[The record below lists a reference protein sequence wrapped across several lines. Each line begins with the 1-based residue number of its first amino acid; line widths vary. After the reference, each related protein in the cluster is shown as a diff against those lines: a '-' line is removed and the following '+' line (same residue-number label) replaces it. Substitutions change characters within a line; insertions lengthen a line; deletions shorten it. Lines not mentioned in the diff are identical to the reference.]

1 MNPGTTRAARS
12 GEWVARPGRAVAR
25 LGRRGWVVVA
35 VVLALVVAGAVTS
48 RMLWHDPAQAGMPL
62 NVDLEQSAGIRFT
75 RVAVVADGGLLEASY
90 VVLDPEKATRFQS
103 DREHPPA
110 IESEERAES
119 TKRVA
124 LMKQGHQMRAGQS
137 YYLVYNNSGG
147 VVRSGET
154 ARIVYNGFV
163 LEHVPVIG

>member
-1 MNPGTTRAARS
+1 MTRVGGWA
-12 GEWVARPGRAVAR
+12 AR
-25 LGRRGWVVVA
+25 LGRKGLLA
-35 VVLALVVAGAVTS
+35 AALVLALVVGGAVTA
-48 RMLWHDPAQAGMPL
+48 RVVWHDPVRAGMPL

-103 DREHPPA
+103 DRQHPPA